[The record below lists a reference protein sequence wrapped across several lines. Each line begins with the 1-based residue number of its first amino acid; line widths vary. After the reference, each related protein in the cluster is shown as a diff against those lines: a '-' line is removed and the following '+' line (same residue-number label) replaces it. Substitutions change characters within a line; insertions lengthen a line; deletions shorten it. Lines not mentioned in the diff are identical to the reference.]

1 MTLVGILTFIGWVFT
16 LTPLLIVIGVSAVM
30 IKGAAGDD
38 DLIMALTMLGIT
50 IFVIGV
56 ILLILVYLSGMFEQ
70 GGALTLLQ

>member
-16 LTPLLIVIGVSAVM
+16 LTPLLIVIVVSAVM